1 MKKKKKK
8 KTTKPKGRQKI
19 DIVLESLLNLETQV
33 KKLINRI
40 DSLENKIPNYPI
52 YYSPQKYPEQP
63 IVWW

>member
-1 MKKKKKK
+1 MKKKTVKKK
-8 KTTKPKGRQKI
+8 RPVKQKI
-19 DIVLESLLNLETQV
+19 DVVLESLLNLETQV
-33 KKLINRI
+33 KKLIDRI